1 MITWARAPRPEVD
14 AHAKPE
20 GNATDLLYLEDS
32 VAALAT
38 IMVVCT
44 GATHSS
50 RPDVRAL
57 AHEALSG
64 QVGRSAAIS
73 AVLHGW
79 GRPEMASPPVV
90 VGLDGLEGVEGL
102 DGEALD
108 RLFVDRL
115 TAHTH
120 ASLIRS
126 RAELVAGA
134 NPSARRFAEHAIH
147 ADDRQLAR
155 LSGLLLV
162 RTQQSTAAVVHDS
175 EARWSDDGGSWQGS
189 SPATPSSPTGG

>member
-1 MITWARAPRPEVD
+1 MITWARAPRPQVD
-14 AHAKPE
+14 AHATPE

-38 IMVVCT
+38 IMAVCA
-44 GATHSS
+44 GATRSS

-57 AHEALSG
+57 AQEALSG
-64 QVGRSAAIS
+64 QAGRSAAIS
-73 AVLHGW
+73 AVLHDW
-79 GRPEMASPPVV
+79 GRPGTASPPVAA
-90 VGLDGLEGVEGL
+90 GLDGVEGL

-134 NPSARRFAEHAIH
+134 NRSARRFAEHAIH

-155 LSGLLLV
+155 LSGLLPV
-162 RTQQSTAAVVHDS
+162 RPQKSGAPVVHDPES
-175 EARWSDDGGSWQGS
+175 RWSDDGGSWQGS